1 MSDQEIIRIY
11 HEGHHEQAF
20 NEIVKL
26 YSERLYWHVRSLVC
40 SHEDTDDLLQEIFVK
55 VWAALPSYRGEAQL
69 YTWMYRI
76 ATNEAL
82 NFLHKQKIRA
92 TLSLE
97 SLSLAMEKKIDDDVY
112 FNGNEAQRVLSK
124 AIQRL
129 PQKQRLVFLMRYYED
144 MKYEDISSV
153 LGISVGSLKAS
164 YHIAYEK
171 IKVELQ
177 KISG

>member
-1 MSDQEIIRIY
+1 MSDEEIIKTY

-40 SHEDTDDLLQEIFVK
+40 NHEDTDDLLQEIFVK

-76 ATNEAL
+76 ATNETL

-97 SLSLAMEKKIDDDVY
+97 SLSAAMEKKIDDDVY

-129 PQKQRLVFLMRYYED
+129 PQKQKLVFVMRYYED

-171 IKVELQ
+171 IKTELQ
-177 KISG
+177 KISV